1 MHHQDSKLQTKSDV
15 KGDLTSSGTTR
26 RKFIKFVTFGTATSL
41 ISGKLWQREVLAYC
55 DPIPG
60 QPEGVFKVRVSD
72 YPALLQSWGSVRI
85 GVNPVTGGDPY
96 PDGDFYPILI
106 NRDDAGKFY
115 VLDCEC
121 RHQSCVVPPFN
132 LADGGIHCQCHGSL
146 YWIDGS
152 VLNGPAAS
160 PLGAYQFEFDGNDT
174 LTIHIQCWAFQVSA
188 SVLPSGPNPRIRI
201 DFYGNTNVIFEVSF
215 RERLSSPWTTAPFA
229 TTPTGPANQT
239 SLVGS
244 GNDVSV
250 YVDRSTA
257 SGYYA
262 VGMKLVQ
269 V

>member
-1 MHHQDSKLQTKSDV
+1 MSRPSI
-15 KGDLTSSGTTR
+15 TSSVTR
-26 RKFIKFVTFGTATSL
+26 RIFLKVVTFGTATSI

-55 DPIPG
+55 ESIPD
-60 QPEGVFKVRVSD
+60 QPQGVFKVRVSD

-85 GVNPVTGGDPY
+85 GLNPVTGGDPF

-132 LADGGIHCQCHGSL
+132 LADGGVHCQCHGSL
-146 YWIDGS
+146 YWVDGS

-160 PLGAYQFEFDGNDT
+160 PLGAYQFEFDGIDT
-174 LTIHIQCWAFQVSA
+174 LTIHIQCWAFQMSA
-188 SVLPSGPNPRIRI
+188 TVLPGGPNSRIQI
-201 DFYGNTNVIFEVSF
+201 DFYGNTNVTYEIGF
-215 RERLSSPWTTAPFA
+215 RQRVGDAWTRAMFA
-229 TTPTGPANQT
+229 MTPTGPANQT

-244 GNDVSV
+244 GGNVSV
-250 YVDRSTA
+250 YVNRTM
-257 SGYYA
+257 GNGFYA
-262 VGMKLVQ
+262 VGMKLAQ

>member
-1 MHHQDSKLQTKSDV
+1 MCMLSAIVRSFMD
-15 KGDLTSSGTTR
+15 SGTTR
-26 RKFIKFVTFGTATSL
+26 RKFLKFVTFGTATSMV
-41 ISGKLWQREVLAYC
+41 SGKLWQREVLAYC
-55 DPIPG
+55 ELIPD
-60 QPEGVFKVRVSD
+60 QPQGVFKVRVSD

-85 GVNPVTGGDPY
+85 GVNPVTGGDPF

-146 YWIDGS
+146 YWVDGS
-152 VLNGPAAS
+152 VLNGPAATA
-160 PLGAYQFEFDGNDT
+160 LGAYQFEYDGNDI

-188 SVLPSGPNPRIRI
+188 SVLPGGANSRIQI
-201 DFYGNTNVIFEVSF
+201 DFYGNTNVTYEVSF
-215 RERLSSPWTTAPFA
+215 RERLEQPWTTVAFA
-229 TTPTGPANQT
+229 TTPSGPANQT
-239 SLVGS
+239 SLTAAGQ
-244 GNDVSV
+244 DVSV
-250 YVDRSTA
+250 FVDRLKP

-262 VGMKLVQ
+262 VGMTLSQ

>member
-1 MHHQDSKLQTKSDV
+1 MA
-15 KGDLTSSGTTR
+15 SGTNR

-55 DPIPG
+55 QPIPG

-85 GVNPVTGGDPY
+85 GLNPVTGGDPF

-106 NRDDAGKFY
+106 NRDNAGKFY

-121 RHQSCVVPPFN
+121 QHQSCVVPPFN

-152 VLNGPAAS
+152 VLNGPTLS

-188 SVLPSGPNPRIRI
+188 SVLPSGPNSRIQI
-201 DFYGNTNVIFEVSF
+201 NFYGNTNVTFEVSF
-215 RERLSSPWTTAPFA
+215 RERLSSPWTTTTFA

-239 SLVGS
+239 SVMGS
-244 GNDVSV
+244 GQDVSV

-257 SGYYA
+257 SGFYA
-262 VGMKLVQ
+262 VGMQLSQ

>member
-1 MHHQDSKLQTKSDV
+1 MREFSI
-15 KGDLTSSGTTR
+15 SSGTNR
-26 RKFIKFVTFGTATSL
+26 RRFLKFITFGTATS
-41 ISGKLWQREVLAYC
+41 IVSGKLWHRELLAYC

-60 QPEGVFKVRVSD
+60 QPQGVFKVRVSD
-72 YPALLQSWGSVRI
+72 YPALSQSWGSVRL
-85 GVNPVTGGDPY
+85 GLNPVTGGDPF

-160 PLGAYQFEFDGNDT
+160 PLGAYQFEYDGVNT

-188 SVLPSGPNPRIRI
+188 SVLPSGVNSRIEI
-201 DFYGNTNVIFEVSF
+201 NFYGSTNVTYEVSF
-215 RERLSSPWTTAPFA
+215 REQLADPWTKAAFA
-229 TTPTGPANQT
+229 TTATGAADQT
-239 SLVGS
+239 SIVGS
-244 GNDVSV
+244 AGDVSV
-250 YVDRSTA
+250 YLDRSTT
-257 SGYYA
+257 SGFYA
-262 VGMKLVQ
+262 VGMILSQ